1 MIPRP
6 GELLIMTLP
15 GKSGLYLAVAEERDR
30 PQILARFAGDGEW
43 ASKRF
48 AEALEGLGLRYRRT
62 EEDTDGVLREQAE
75 EAGERPGGGLGVPGA
90 EGDVSPA
97 GGEGPAG
104 APAEGRAA

>member
-1 MIPRP
+1 MIPKP

-15 GKSGLYLAVAEERDR
+15 GKHGLYLAVAEERDR
-30 PQILARFAGDGEW
+30 PQILARFAGDGEL

-48 AEALEGLGLRYRRT
+48 AVALEDLGLRYRAR
-62 EEDTDGVLREQAE
+62 EEDDGVLREQAE

-90 EGDVSPA
+90 EECGPGE
-97 GGEGPAG
+97 GGPGPAG